1 MAVDWDEV
9 RSDFPVL
16 KRFRY
21 FYTASGGPLP
31 RPVFEASADAYRQ
44 YMEWGDS
51 KWEQNVERR
60 EGIRSQ
66 AAQLIGA
73 LPEEVEFAGS
83 TAAAMNIIAYL
94 LAPRGEVIAP
104 RLEFPDSTL
113 PWLNQRPGCV
123 RWVAPDHSGA
133 VPVTRMRQAMTPGTT
148 TLVTSHVQYS
158 NGFRQDLA
166 KLGRAKQ
173 GHRLVVNATQS
184 LGAFQLDVRKMQI
197 DALASNSYKWLLGG
211 YGCGILY
218 LSKQLLE
225 ETLQVRPCP
234 GVGWFGVRQ
243 RDQNRNDRFE
253 PLPQA
258 ARFNWGSPSFPAIF
272 ALGAA
277 IGYLQQI
284 GMEAIQQRVLELN
297 RYLTDRL
304 SSRGF
309 RLLSPLTPDH
319 YRSAQTLVALESPQR
334 VVGALAEKGIL
345 CTVKPEGMRVATHFF
360 VSLEDIDRLV
370 ETLADICGSRR

>member
-1 MAVDWDEV
+1 MAVDWDEI

-31 RPVFEASADAYRQ
+31 RPVYEAAAGAYRQ
-44 YMEWGDS
+44 YMEWGDTH
-51 KWEQNVERR
+51 WEQNVEGLEKVRR
-60 EGIRSQ
+60 Q
-66 AAQLIGA
+66 AARLIGA
-73 LPEEVEFAGS
+73 CPEEVEFVGS

-104 RLEFPDSTL
+104 RLEFPDSAL

-123 RWVAPDHSGA
+123 RWVAPDACGA
-133 VPVTRMRQAMTPGTT
+133 VPVQRMRQAMTSSTA

-166 KLGRAKQ
+166 ELGRAKR
-173 GHRLVVNATQS
+173 GHQLVVNATQS
-184 LGAFQLDVRKMQI
+184 LGAFQVDVREMQI
-197 DALASNSYKWLLGG
+197 DALASNSYKWLMGG

-218 LSKQLLE
+218 LSKELLE
-225 ETLQVRPCP
+225 ETLQARPSP

-243 RDQNRNDRFE
+243 RDQLRNDRFE
-253 PLPQA
+253 FLPQA
-258 ARFNWGSPSFPAIF
+258 NRFNWGSPAFPAIF

-284 GMEAIQQRVLELN
+284 GLEAIQARVLELN

-304 SSRGF
+304 LGAGF
-309 RLLSPLTPDH
+309 RILSPLAPEK
-319 YRSAQTLVALESPQR
+319 YRSAETLVELESPQR
-334 VVGALAEKGIL
+334 VVGALAERGIL

-360 VSLEDIDRLV
+360 VSPEDIDRLV
-370 ETLADICGSRR
+370 EALAAIIGSRR